1 MKNTG
6 KKEKKIKLNEISIVK
21 DDKRKYSSPK
31 KSTKNLKGIK
41 EEQNKKFSKTIKK
54 GEKYQNKKQIILL
67 QQKDNNKN
75 ENPIIIHTSQNFTP
89 NKRKYIQFRLSETQS
104 KKKGNFFYDINEN
117 ENRNNYLTKEKGL
130 IFKSNL
136 KPKTSNNINTLILNF
151 KKDIPLYGKQNRIR
165 SINSKRNHNN
175 ENNSYIIN
183 QKRSLLKRSNINTIG
198 TKRNDINKKNN
209 INCDNYTIKISKN
222 KNYSPKKKI
231 KDNFENAID
240 KEYYKSYII
249 NKYSISFVNDPSKLN
264 EEFQQSSKIICEN
277 RNKNNEQ
284 NINSLKCTNNTMKKK
299 SINKNLKNSK
309 VKSSVNI
316 KDNNNKSNVIKKKS
330 LSSLSTNNKNIK
342 SKKLIKLLDK
352 NNIHQMTEFSE
363 SFNNNS
369 FPIIINK
376 IKFNLDKKFK
386 KSIDRDPIFRENE
399 DDNIHILKKIKK
411 NLNLKKPSTDKKN
424 KTIKNN
430 KNIKKNFPYSK
441 INSQNI
447 LITNININLYKD
459 LDTSDKNENIED
471 NNCINSDE
479 NRNTNLKLNFEESKI
494 DLEKIYLLGQK
505 IHRILEKIN
514 SYQECKEE
522 SQDFITFYFSINFYK
537 KELELFQNNKNK
549 KKLSNYMKLEIMCY
563 FLCYD
568 ISFNENFNQ
577 ASILLKTI
585 IKLLYDNYLI
595 LMSYILYL
603 NKKNIF
609 DDNENS
615 SVSLWLNK
623 IEKIIANEV
632 KINLTSQD
640 MNENSILSIIVNST
654 KTIMNYYKMIIDNLY
669 FINHDENN
677 SIDNPNNNL
686 KFTFPYCLK
695 LDLKLLDNDEK
706 TKIISFFFSN
716 SFKSLNNNFSFENMK
731 IFFYL
736 YLKKSK
742 FNSKVN
748 SLNKISH
755 FLNKNCSKDYLPPI
769 KSNYKYTLLIN
780 LDETLIY
787 NDKGKIVL
795 RPNLYNFLE
804 MIKDLYELII
814 FSFETNLFIDNAIEI
829 IEQKNKYFDYILYAN
844 EFTLNIHGRLV
855 KDLEAL
861 GRNVKNIIVIDS
873 KSHIEKRFK
882 NNMIIIKG
890 FYGNDLIDINLLKI
904 LGYILQNIKNDN
916 YEDDIRLY
924 IGKYKSTIK
933 TYLMNK
939 A

>member
-117 ENRNNYLTKEKGL
+117 ENRNKYLTKEKGL

-342 SKKLIKLLDK
+342 SKKLIKFLDK

-736 YLKKSK
+736 YLNKSK

>member
-264 EEFQQSSKIICEN
+264 EEFQQSSKNICEN

-284 NINSLKCTNNTMKKK
+284 NINSLKCTNNTTKKK